1 MTTSTTFASLCG
13 TSSDDDES
21 ERQLT
26 VVAEWEGYG
35 IKPTAE
41 TLKPLPP
48 APDDPPGA
56 GVAVLILC
64 AGLLNDWE
72 GDEPKQLRKIG
83 NETVLSRI
91 VRQVQERGHEPI
103 IVTWREDI
111 EVATSGLAH
120 YDPTYCRTIAET
132 WLYTRELWREQTAI
146 LLGDVIHG
154 KETIQG
160 ILNHRGTMKMVGNAA
175 EIFAFTFLADEHDKV
190 ARVLYETDRDTQKGS
205 PWEIYRHFCGA
216 PYDQGFK
223 EAQVFQWVWDRTCDI
238 DTPSEWQG
246 VLRIYDEV
254 WKGS

>member
-1 MTTSTTFASLCG
+1 MVAGLEYYG
-13 TSSDDDES
+13 
-21 ERQLT
+21 ER
-26 VVAEWEGYG
+26 
-35 IKPTAE
+35 PTAE
-41 TLKPLPP
+41 TLKPFPLAPSNPP
-48 APDDPPGA
+48 SSGL
-56 GVAVLILC
+56 AVLILC
-64 AGLLNDWE
+64 AGLLHDWE
-72 GDEPKQLRKIG
+72 GDEPKQLRGVG
-83 NETVLSRI
+83 NETVLGRI
-91 VRQVQERGHEPI
+91 VRQVKEGDHEAT

-111 EVATSGLAH
+111 KAATLDLAH
-120 YDPTYCRTIAET
+120 YRPAYYRTIAET